1 MNINIPD
8 GFKVKRIDF
17 IPVKAKKQ
25 VQPNS
30 NTSRRVYGKWYKE
43 LYWWVVERFSNPN
56 IFKTRRFKKA
66 VIHSAKETGR
76 IKREYEL
83 SACTKEAKKHMEHI
97 HKTKGNPIAK
107 AQEEMY
113 DGIKTKGRMN
123 KDLKKAEKGFREEI
137 VPKLKGRLKK

>member
-1 MNINIPD
+1 MN
-8 GFKVKRIDF
+8 
-17 IPVKAKKQ
+17 
-25 VQPNS
+25 
-30 NTSRRVYGKWYKE
+30 
-43 LYWWVVERFSNPN
+43 
-56 IFKTRRFKKA
+56 
-66 VIHSAKETGR
+66 
-76 IKREYEL
+76 
-83 SACTKEAKKHMEHI
+83 KEAKKHMEHI

>member
-1 MNINIPD
+1 MIRTIKVPD

-43 LYWWVVERFSNPN
+43 LYFWVVERFSNPN

-76 IKREYEL
+76 IKREYEI
-83 SACTKEAKKHMEHI
+83 SACTKEAKKHMKEVD
-97 HKTKGNPIAK
+97 KTEGKPNTW
-107 AQEEMY
+107 EE
-113 DGIKTKGRMN
+113 DVAEGIK
-123 KDLKKAEKGFREEI
+123 I
-137 VPKLKGRLKK
+137 VPALGKLLERLNKTKGRLKK

>member
-1 MNINIPD
+1 MNINVPD

-56 IFKTRRFKKA
+56 IFKTRRFKRA
-66 VIHSAKETGR
+66 CIHAAKETGR

-97 HKTKGNPIAK
+97 HRTKGSYFPEGVDSLSGLDSNYK
-107 AQEEMY
+107 AVPY
-113 DGIKTKGRMN
+113 KT
-123 KDLKKAEKGFREEI
+123 
-137 VPKLKGRLKK
+137 KGRLKK

>member
-56 IFKTRRFKKA
+56 IFKTRRFKRA
-66 VIHSAKETGR
+66 CIHAAKETGR

-83 SACTKEAKKHMEHI
+83 SACTKEAKAHMEHI
-97 HKTKGNPIAK
+97 HRTNGKFGGFKSDDTPIMRDTARKALDTVAQFYTKKVHKT
-107 AQEEMY
+107 
-113 DGIKTKGRMN
+113 
-123 KDLKKAEKGFREEI
+123 
-137 VPKLKGRLKK
+137 KGRLKK

>member
-43 LYWWVVERFSNPN
+43 LYFWVVERFSNPN

-76 IKREYEL
+76 IKREYEI
-83 SACTKEAKKHMEHI
+83 SACTKETKKHMKEVD
-97 HKTKGNPIAK
+97 KTEGKPNTW
-107 AQEEMY
+107 EE
-113 DGIKTKGRMN
+113 DVAEGIK
-123 KDLKKAEKGFREEI
+123 I
-137 VPKLKGRLKK
+137 VPALGKLLERLNKTKGRLKK

>member
-1 MNINIPD
+1 MIRTIKVPD

-43 LYWWVVERFSNPN
+43 LYFWVVERFSNPN

-76 IKREYEL
+76 IKREYEI
-83 SACTKEAKKHMEHI
+83 SACTKETKKHMKEVD
-97 HKTKGNPIAK
+97 KTEGKPNTW
-107 AQEEMY
+107 EE
-113 DGIKTKGRMN
+113 DVAEGIK
-123 KDLKKAEKGFREEI
+123 I
-137 VPKLKGRLKK
+137 VPALGKLLERLNKTKGRLKK